1 MPLTLR
7 NAASVYWSPLFNL
20 SVNLIGVNMK
30 RILGTWITALIASL
44 LVLAAPARAGLISS
58 DDAIP
63 QPPSE
68 RERVQSLLAR
78 PDVAQELEKMGIAP
92 ADAKAR
98 VQAMSDSEVAQVAGR
113 LDSLPAG
120 AAISNDE
127 LLLIIIIVLLVA
139 LLL

>member
-1 MPLTLR
+1 
-7 NAASVYWSPLFNL
+7 
-20 SVNLIGVNMK
+20 MK
-30 RILGTWITALIASL
+30 RILGILVTALLFGA
-44 LVLAAPARAGLISS
+44 VPAWAGLISS
-58 DDAIP
+58 DAAIP

-68 RERVQSLLAR
+68 RERVQSALAR
-78 PDVAQELEKMGIAP
+78 PDVAQELEKMGIVP

-127 LLLIIIIVLLVA
+127 LLLIVIIVLLVA
-139 LLL
+139 III